1 MCFLA
6 FCFWHGNCF
15 GVCMNTETEITM
27 WANGGGGCRWGKLPF
42 VEMKE
47 VIDKGGRVTLLMRHA
62 ERPPL
67 DPTDKTYGAR
77 LSITEYG
84 WSTARQFGW
93 MLAHAVRPRSV
104 AFYASSTLRTI
115 ETASAMA
122 IGLDEAGSGCVV
134 EKEICI
140 SEFLGGESPFFGSA
154 EERWA
159 LIGEGHYHDRVNEYF
174 SCGQMRG
181 YRPLKGAMEEME
193 SLLAEIN
200 CIEGGL
206 AVAVT
211 HDINVAAFLAG
222 RGVVTS
228 FSDET
233 WPGFLDAAVILRNPD
248 GHSECGVFRWHKA
261 MFQHGEEDEVFD
273 ASLLGRKTA

>member
-6 FCFWHGNCF
+6 FCFWHGNCY

-47 VIDKGGRVTLLMRHA
+47 VADMGGRVTLLIRHA

-77 LSITEYG
+77 LPITARG
-84 WSTARQFGW
+84 WSTARELGW

-104 AFYASSTLRTI
+104 AFHASSTLRTV
-115 ETASAMA
+115 ETAYAMA
-122 IGLDEAGSGCVV
+122 NGMGEPGSGCIV
-134 EKEICI
+134 EKEVRI
-140 SEFLGGESPFFGSA
+140 SEFLGGDSPFFGSA

-174 SCGQMRG
+174 RCGHMRG

-193 SLLAEIN
+193 SLLAGLHGG
-200 CIEGGL
+200 EGGL
-206 AVAVT
+206 TVAVT

-222 RGVVTS
+222 GGVVPS
-228 FSDET
+228 FTDET
-233 WPGFLDAAVILRNPD
+233 WPGFLDAAVILRHPD
-248 GHSECGVFRWHKA
+248 GHSEHGVLRWQDA
-261 MFQHGEEDEVFD
+261 MLQPGSEEDVFY
-273 ASLLGRKTA
+273 AGLPQRKIA